1 MSNVHPLPERNRE
14 AGPANGAPPASPA
27 YAEFG
32 VTTNFSFLRAASHP
46 EELVERAKELG
57 LAAIGIAD
65 RNSVAGV
72 VRAHVMAKEKG
83 LRLAVGA
90 RLVFADGTPDILAYP
105 SDRAAWGR
113 LTQLLSQ
120 GKRKAEKGD
129 CILQLAD
136 LIARIEGLNLIVMP
150 PVRIDER
157 KLSSLL
163 SRLKQH
169 ASKRSLWLAASFVYR
184 GDDQRRMT
192 KLARIAAGHL
202 IPLIATNDVLY
213 HHPWRRMLQD
223 IVTCIREHVTI
234 DQAGRR
240 LTLNAERYLKAPQEM
255 ARLFTDYPDAI
266 TQTKRLLERCHFSLD
281 EMQHDYPYETRGEY
295 ETPQARLI
303 ALTEAGVKRR
313 FASGIR
319 PEIREILDR
328 ELKVIGELGYAP
340 FFLTVHDII
349 QFARTRP
356 QPILCQGRG
365 SAANSMICYCLGI
378 TEVSPDV
385 VNPLFERFISKDRGE
400 PPDIDVDFE
409 HERREEVIQHIY
421 ETYGRDHAGM
431 TATVISY
438 RGRSAVREVGKAFG
452 LSEDTVSALASTLW
466 GWSMEGVS
474 AKEARRAGLD
484 PSDPRLRMT
493 LALTQELQG
502 FPRHL
507 SQHVG
512 GFVITRTRLDKVVPI
527 ENAAMEDRTVI
538 EWDKDDLEAL
548 GLLKVDILG
557 LGMLSCLRRSFDL
570 LRNHYGR
577 ERDLSIQEED
587 EATYRMIRRADTIGV
602 FQIESRAQMSML
614 PRLKPKKFYDLVIEV
629 AIVRPGPIQGKMVHP
644 YLQRR
649 ENPHLV
655 TYPSPAPPW
664 PADELKR
671 VLHRTLGVP
680 LFQEQAMRIAIDA
693 AGFAPSEADKLR
705 RAMATFKRVGTI
717 HTFQKKMIDGMTAK
731 GYARDFAERCFEQIK
746 GFGEYG
752 FPESHAASF
761 ANLVYASCWLK
772 CHYPDVFAAALLN
785 SQPMGF
791 YAPAQIVRDA
801 QEHGVDVRDVDINA
815 SHWDCTL
822 EALDLSAHS
831 CESGNESLA
840 LGPRL
845 RGDERGG
852 NREDKRIEA
861 ANASTSPLPP
871 QAQRSGGEGSG
882 VGGVSDQALKD
893 APHPDANCVRADPP
907 HHSLRSWGE
916 GKEVQHSQHV
926 FPPSQRVL
934 PPLKGEGR
942 PAQQAG
948 VGSSEKK
955 LFETDDI
962 SPPPDLLRKSTFPF
976 QGEVKK
982 SKFQGEVKKEK
993 RGEGEET
1000 PHLRHISIH
1009 PRHASMAGDIWTTHA
1024 LRLGFR
1030 QISGLSEEHGR
1041 IIEEKRGAGY
1051 DSIRDLWLR
1060 TGLRPSVLE
1069 TLANADAF
1077 RSLGLDRRDALWAIR
1092 ALQRSGDKDDLPLFA
1107 RVAMPEMEPDVALP
1121 PMLPGEQVVEDY
1133 RHLKLSLRAH
1143 PVSFLRA
1150 DLDARNILRNE
1161 ALTRTS
1167 SGRRVTITGIVL
1179 IRQRPGTANGVI
1191 FMTLED
1197 ETGIANTIVWPK
1209 VFETFR
1215 PVVLGARLVSV
1226 TGKLQNEKGVIHV
1239 VADHI
1244 EDLTPLLR
1252 RLSEHGADIESLA
1265 RCDEVKRPDPG
1276 TRSAKNQAKGAHPRR
1291 GDALV
1296 RLLREQPDLADE
1308 LIATH
1313 RVMPKGRNFH

>member
-1 MSNVHPLPERNRE
+1 MSNVHSLPERNRG
-14 AGPANGAPPASPA
+14 ASKASAPPAAPPP
-27 YAEFG
+27 YAEFA
-32 VTTNFSFLRAASHP
+32 VATNFSFLRAASHP
-46 EELVERAKELG
+46 EELVEQAKELG

-72 VRAHVMAKEKG
+72 VRAHVMAKETG
-83 LRLAVGA
+83 LRLVVGA
-90 RLVFADGTPDILAYP
+90 RLAFADGTPDIIAYP
-105 SDRAAWGR
+105 SNRAGWGR
-113 LTQLLSQ
+113 LTQLLSH

-136 LIARIEGLNLIVMP
+136 LIARIDDLNLIVMP
-150 PVRIDER
+150 PARIDER
-157 KLSSLL
+157 KLSPLL

-169 ASKRSLWLAASFVYR
+169 AAKRALWLAASFLYR
-184 GDDQRRMT
+184 GDDQRRIAR
-192 KLARIAAGHL
+192 LARIASGNG

-223 IVTCIREHVTI
+223 VLTCIREHVTI
-234 DQAGRR
+234 DQAGRL
-240 LTLNAERYLKAPQEM
+240 LTLNAERHLKPPQEM
-255 ARLFTDYPDAI
+255 ARLFADYPDAI
-266 TQTKRLLERCHFSLD
+266 TQTQRLLARCHFSLD

-295 ETPQARLI
+295 ETPQARLV

-313 FASGIR
+313 FPDGIK

-340 FFLTVHDII
+340 FFLTVHDIVA
-349 QFARTRP
+349 FARSRP

-385 VNPLFERFISKDRGE
+385 VNPLFERFISKDRHE

-431 TATVISY
+431 TATVTCY

-466 GWSMEGVS
+466 GWSMDGVS
-474 AKEARRAGLD
+474 AKEARRVGLD

-493 LALTQELQG
+493 LALTHELQG

-548 GLLKVDILG
+548 GLLKVDVLG

-570 LRNHYGR
+570 LRAHYGI
-577 ERDLSIQEED
+577 ERNLTEQDED
-587 EATYRMIRRADTIGV
+587 KATYRMIQRADTIGV

-614 PRLKPKKFYDLVIEV
+614 PRLKPEKFYDLVIEV

-649 ENPHLV
+649 ENPKAV
-655 TYPSPAPPW
+655 TYPSPKAPW
-664 PADELKR
+664 PKDELKR
-671 VLHRTLGVP
+671 VLERTLGVP

-693 AGFAPSEADKLR
+693 AGFEPAEADKLR

-717 HTFQKKMIDGMTAK
+717 GKFQEKMVEGMVAK
-731 GYARDFAERCFEQIK
+731 GYDRDFAERCFEQIK

-761 ANLVYASCWLK
+761 ANLVYASAYLK

-801 QEHGVDVRDVDINA
+801 QEHGVAVRDVDINA
-815 SHWDCTL
+815 SDWDCTL
-822 EALDLSAHS
+822 EPLDTPEPLEMSAHAR
-831 CESGNESLA
+831 EGERIENRE
-840 LGPRL
+840 
-845 RGDERGG
+845 DERGEIANARASRG
-852 NREDKRIEA
+852 
-861 ANASTSPLPP
+861 ANASSLPP
-871 QAQRSGGEGSG
+871 RSGGEGKRQHAFNG
-882 VGGVSDQALKD
+882 RE
-893 APHPDANCVRADPP
+893 RAA
-907 HHSLRSWGE
+907 HA
-916 GKEVQHSQHV
+916 K
-926 FPPSQRVL
+926 
-934 PPLKGEGR
+934 
-942 PAQQAG
+942 
-948 VGSSEKK
+948 
-955 LFETDDI
+955 
-962 SPPPDLLRKSTFPF
+962 
-976 QGEVKK
+976 
-982 SKFQGEVKKEK
+982 
-993 RGEGEET
+993 
-1000 PHLRHISIH
+1000 IH
-1009 PRHASMAGDIWTTHA
+1009 PRHMEMKDDIRSTHA
-1024 LRLGFR
+1024 IRLGFR
-1030 QISGLSEEHGR
+1030 QVSGLSEDDGR
-1041 IIEEKRGAGY
+1041 VIAAKRGAGY

-1060 TGLRPSVLE
+1060 TGLRPAVLE
-1069 TLANADAF
+1069 KLANADAF
-1077 RSLGLDRRDALWAIR
+1077 RSLGLSRRDALWAIR

-1133 RHLKLSLRAH
+1133 RHLKLSLRQH
-1143 PVSFLRA
+1143 PVSFLRR
-1150 DLDARNILRNE
+1150 DLDSRGILPND
-1161 ALTRTS
+1161 ALTRTP
-1167 SGRRVTITGIVL
+1167 SGRNVTIAGVVL
-1179 IRQRPGTANGVI
+1179 IRQRPGTAKGVI

-1226 TGKLQNEKGVIHV
+1226 TGRLQNEKGVIHV
-1239 VADHI
+1239 VAEQID
-1244 EDLTPLLR
+1244 DLTPLLR

-1276 TRSAKNQAKGAHPRR
+1276 TRSAKNQARAAASNQLKGAHPRR

-1308 LIATH
+1308 LMATH
-1313 RVMPKGRNFH
+1313 KVMPKGRNFH

>member
-1 MSNVHPLPERNRE
+1 MNNVHPLPERNRE
-14 AGPANGAPPASPA
+14 HGQTKSLPSAPPV

-46 EELVERAKELG
+46 EELVEQAKDLG

-83 LRLAVGA
+83 LRLVVGA

-113 LTQLLSQ
+113 LTQLLSH
-120 GKRKAEKGD
+120 GKRKAEKGG
-129 CILQLAD
+129 CILHLTD
-136 LIARIEGLNLIVMP
+136 LIARIDGLNLIVMP
-150 PVRIDER
+150 PARIDER
-157 KLSSLL
+157 KLSLLL
-163 SRLKQH
+163 SCLKQH
-169 ASKRSLWLAASFVYR
+169 ASKRSLWLAASFLYR
-184 GDDQRRMT
+184 GDDRRRMAR
-192 KLARIAAGHL
+192 LARIATGNAV
-202 IPLIATNDVLY
+202 PLIATNDVLY

-234 DQAGRR
+234 DQAGRL
-240 LTLNAERYLKAPQEM
+240 LTVNAERHLKAPQEM
-255 ARLFTDYPDAI
+255 ARLFADYPDAI
-266 TQTKRLLERCHFSLD
+266 TETTRLLERCNFSLD

-295 ETPQARLI
+295 ETPQARLV

-313 FASGIR
+313 FGSGIKPDVR
-319 PEIREILDR
+319 SILDQ
-328 ELKVIGELGYAP
+328 ELKVIGALGYAP
-340 FFLTVHDII
+340 FFLTVHDIVTY
-349 QFARTRP
+349 ARGLP
-356 QPILCQGRG
+356 EPILCQGRG

-385 VNPLFERFISKDRGE
+385 VTPLFERFISRDRGE

-421 ETYGRDHAGM
+421 AKYGRDHAGM

-466 GWSMEGVS
+466 GWSMDGVS
-474 AKEARRAGLD
+474 AKEARRVGLD

-527 ENAAMEDRTVI
+527 ENAAMAGRTVI
-538 EWDKDDLEAL
+538 EWDKDDLDAL
-548 GLLKVDILG
+548 GLLKVDVLG
-557 LGMLSCLRRSFDL
+557 LGMLSCLRRSFDF
-570 LRNHYGR
+570 LRDHYGFA
-577 ERDLSIQEED
+577 RDLSIQEED

-614 PRLKPKKFYDLVIEV
+614 PRLKPKEFYDLVIEV
-629 AIVRPGPIQGKMVHP
+629 AIVRPGPIQGNMVHP

-649 ENPHLV
+649 ENPGMV

-671 VLHRTLGVP
+671 VLERTLGVP

-705 RAMATFKRVGTI
+705 RAMATFKRTGTI
-717 HTFQKKMIDGMTAK
+717 HTFQAKMVEGMVAK
-731 GYARDFAERCFEQIK
+731 GYERDFAERCFEQIK

-801 QEHGVDVRDVDINA
+801 QEHGVDIRDVDINA
-815 SHWDCTL
+815 SDWDCTL
-822 EALDLSAHS
+822 EDLEA
-831 CESGNESLA
+831 EFIQ
-840 LGPRL
+840 PR
-845 RGDERGG
+845 
-852 NREDKRIEA
+852 A
-861 ANASTSPLPP
+861 AATPLPP
-871 QAQRSGGEGSG
+871 QSGGEGSG
-882 VGGVSDQALKD
+882 VGGVSDPGRKD
-893 APHPDANCVRADPP
+893 TPHPGANCVRVDPP
-907 HHSLRSWGE
+907 HNSLRSWGE
-916 GKEVQHSQHV
+916 GK
-926 FPPSQRVL
+926 
-934 PPLKGEGR
+934 
-942 PAQQAG
+942 
-948 VGSSEKK
+948 
-955 LFETDDI
+955 
-962 SPPPDLLRKSTFPF
+962 
-976 QGEVKK
+976 
-982 SKFQGEVKKEK
+982 K
-993 RGEGEET
+993 R
-1000 PHLRHISIH
+1000 LH
-1009 PRHASMAGDIWTTHA
+1009 PRHASMAGDIRTTHA
-1024 LRLGFR
+1024 IRLGFR
-1030 QISGLSEEHGR
+1030 QVSGLSEDDGR
-1041 IIEEKRGAGY
+1041 TIAAKRGAGY

-1069 TLANADAF
+1069 RLANADAF
-1077 RSLGLDRRDALWAIR
+1077 RSLGFSRRDALWCIR
-1092 ALQRSGDKDDLPLFA
+1092 ALHRSGDKDDLPLFA
-1107 RVAMPEMEPDVALP
+1107 RVAMPEKEPDVALP
-1121 PMLPGEQVVEDY
+1121 SMLPGEQVVEDY

-1150 DLDARNILRNE
+1150 DLDARSILRNA
-1161 ALTRTS
+1161 ALTQTS
-1167 SGRRVTITGIVL
+1167 SGRRVTIAGIVL
-1179 IRQRPGTANGVI
+1179 IRQRPGTAKGVI

-1244 EDLTPLLR
+1244 EDMTPLLR
-1252 RLSEHGADIESLA
+1252 RLSEHGTTIESLA

-1276 TRSAKNQAKGAHPRR
+1276 NRSAKSRADHRAHPRR

-1296 RLLREQPDLADE
+1296 RLLREQPNLAEE

-1313 RVMPKGRNFH
+1313 QVMPKGRNFH